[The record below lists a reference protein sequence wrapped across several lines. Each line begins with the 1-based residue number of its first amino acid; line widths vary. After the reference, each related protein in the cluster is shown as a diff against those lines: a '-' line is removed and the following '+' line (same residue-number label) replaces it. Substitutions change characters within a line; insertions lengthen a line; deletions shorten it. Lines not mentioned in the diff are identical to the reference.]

1 MGILLDTHEGDLNM
15 SAYYTSVEEKLLAAA
30 KAEDLSAIID
40 IVSHLSLREKHA
52 IRPKVYDTVLQNIT
66 ERASIDPA
74 GSAYTTMI
82 FIRSVGRYTSPE
94 AVSAILTRPAARE
107 LQNQAVAS

>member
-1 MGILLDTHEGDLNM
+1 M
-15 SAYYTSVEEKLLAAA
+15 SAYYTSIEEKLLAAA

-40 IVSHLSLREKHA
+40 IVGRLSLREKHS
-52 IRPKVYDTVLQNIT
+52 IRAKVYDTVLQYIT
-66 ERASIDPA
+66 QRASIDPA

-94 AVSAILTRPAARE
+94 TINAILARPVSRE
-107 LQNQAVAS
+107 LQSAAS